1 MVMGLREQKKLET
14 RRQLIDVAGDLFN
27 RLNFEQVTIDD
38 LAIAAGI
45 SRKTFFNYFP
55 SKAALL
61 EALIVDWMAQSSLW
75 AREAALLDK
84 VESAFIPPNIDA
96 ITNWVISHRRLL
108 QMVDRHT
115 QLLQSGAREF
125 YQQSR
130 KPRLARIIAAQQ
142 AGSIRTDVSA
152 ELVCQMYDALRLDA
166 VQQWLRLDDDKA
178 TEEDFHRYYD
188 AVKLVLSKGFE
199 S

>member
-1 MVMGLREQKKLET
+1 MGLREQKKQET
-14 RRQLIDVAGDLFN
+14 RRQLIDVAGELFN
-27 RLNFEQVTIDD
+27 RLDFDQVTIDD
-38 LAIAAGI
+38 LAAAAGI

-61 EALIVDWMAQSSLW
+61 EALIVDWMEQSSLW

-96 ITNWVISHRRLL
+96 ITSWVLSHRRLL

-115 QLLQSGAREF
+115 QLLQGGAREF
-125 YQQSR
+125 YEQSR
-130 KPRLARIIAAQQ
+130 KPRLARIKAAQE
-142 AGSIRTDVSA
+142 AGSIREDISA

-166 VQQWLRLDDDKA
+166 VRQWLRLDDEKA

-188 AVKLVLSKGFE
+188 AVKLVLTKGFE

>member
-1 MVMGLREQKKLET
+1 MMGLREQKKQET
-14 RRQLIDVAGDLFN
+14 RRQLIDVAGELFN
-27 RLNFEQVTIDD
+27 RLDFDQVTIDD
-38 LAIAAGI
+38 LAATAGI

-61 EALIVDWMAQSSLW
+61 EALIVDWMEQSSLW

-96 ITNWVISHRRLL
+96 ITSWVLSHRRLL

-115 QLLQSGAREF
+115 QLLQDGAREF
-125 YQQSR
+125 YEQSR
-130 KPRLARIIAAQQ
+130 KPRLARIKAAQE
-142 AGSIRTDVSA
+142 AGSIREDISA

-166 VQQWLRLDDDKA
+166 VRQWLRLDDEKA

-188 AVKLVLSKGFE
+188 AVKLVLTKGFE

>member
-1 MVMGLREQKKLET
+1 VVIGLREQKKQET
-14 RRQLIDVAGDLFN
+14 RRQLIDVAGELFN
-27 RLNFEQVTIDD
+27 RLSFEQVTIDD
-38 LAIAAGI
+38 LAATAGI

-55 SKAALL
+55 GKAALL
-61 EALIVDWMAQSSLW
+61 EALIVDWMEQSSLW

-96 ITNWVISHRRLL
+96 ITSWVMSHRRLL

-115 QLLQSGAREF
+115 QLLQNGAREF
-125 YQQSR
+125 NEQSR
-130 KPRLARIIAAQQ
+130 QPRLARIKAAQK
-142 AGSIRTDVSA
+142 AGSIRADVPA

-166 VQQWLRLDDDKA
+166 VRQWLRLDDDKA
-178 TEEDFHRYYD
+178 TEEDFHQYYD